1 MARPPGARPGFD
13 LSPGQRR
20 IAGWL
25 AAALLIAVV
34 ALLFRLL
41 GGNGDGTVVNP
52 SPSSSIGPGPAIR
65 FGTALDAATGAV
77 AETAETERFGEGD
90 LFAYSL
96 AVTGAVPAEV
106 FVEVRRTGGGPIE
119 TVQDPIDAQV
129 LPDPRI
135 IAFSVA
141 ADALLAAFGPGR
153 YEMLIYE
160 DPTADPL
167 GVGAFELVGVTV
179 SPAASP

>member
-1 MARPPGARPGFD
+1 MARPPGARPAFD

-52 SPSSSIGPGPAIR
+52 GPSSSAGPAPTIR
-65 FGTALDAATGAV
+65 FGTALDPATGAV
-77 AETAETERFGEGD
+77 ADGAETERFGAGD
-90 LFAYSL
+90 PFAYSL
-96 AVTGAVPAEV
+96 AVAGAAPRAV
-106 FVEVRRTGGGPIE
+106 FVEVRRIGGGPIE
-119 TVQDPIDAQV
+119 TVQDPIDAQG

-135 IAFSVA
+135 IAFTVA

-160 DPTADPL
+160 DPTAEPL
-167 GVGAFELVGVTV
+167 GGGRFELVGVTL